1 MTATL
6 GFDVYGTL
14 IDTHGV
20 IVQLQTMIDDKAQAF
35 SNTWREKQLEYT
47 FRRGLM
53 RQYKNFPV
61 CTRQALD
68 YCCRLYQID
77 LSDEQKQS
85 LMAGYLTLPTFAD
98 VETGLDQLKQAGLR
112 MYAFSNGI
120 GDALETL
127 LTNAGI
133 RDYFLGVVSVDDIQ
147 SFKPN
152 PDVYQHFL
160 DSTDANADSAW
171 LISSNGFDVIGA
183 VSYGMHAAWVQRSA
197 ANVFDPW
204 DIEPTLVVNSLI
216 DLAQHLS
223 QEQVT
228 N

>member
-20 IVQLQTMIDDKAQAF
+20 IVQLQTMIGDKAQAF

-53 RQYKNFPV
+53 REYKNFPV

-68 YCCRLYQID
+68 YCCALYQIEF
-77 LSDEQKQS
+77 SDEQKQS
-85 LMAGYLTLPTFAD
+85 LMAGYLTLPTFTD
-98 VETGLDQLKQAGLR
+98 VEAGLDQLQQAGFR
-112 MYAFSNGI
+112 MYAFSNGV

-133 RDYFLGVVSVDDIQ
+133 RDYFLGIVSVDDIQ
-147 SFKPN
+147 TFKPN

-160 DSTDANADSAW
+160 DSANAQAESAW

-183 VSYGMHAAWVQRSA
+183 VSYGMNAAWVQRSA
-197 ANVFDPW
+197 ANIFDPW
-204 DIEPTLVVNSLI
+204 SIEPTIVVESLI
-216 DLAQHLS
+216 DLAGQLNS
-223 QEQVT
+223 
-228 N
+228 

>member
-1 MTATL
+1 MSATL

-20 IVQLQTMIDDKAQAF
+20 VKQLETMMGDKAHAF

-53 RQYKNFPV
+53 GKYQNFPV
-61 CTRQALD
+61 CTSQALE
-68 YCCRLYQID
+68 YCCAFYNIVLTRD
-77 LSDEQKQS
+77 QKQY
-85 LMAGYLTLPTFAD
+85 LMAGYLTLPTFSD
-98 VETGLDQLKQAGLR
+98 VEHGLVKLQEAGFR
-112 MYAFSNGI
+112 MYAFSNGV

-133 RDYFLGVVSVDDIQ
+133 RDYFLGVVSVDDIKT
-147 SFKPN
+147 FKPN
-152 PDVYQHFL
+152 PAVYHHFL
-160 DSTDANADSAW
+160 ESTASSAESAW

-183 VSYGMHAAWVQRSA
+183 VSVGMKAAWVQRND

-204 DIEPTLVVNSLI
+204 GIAPTLTVNSLK
-216 DLAQHLS
+216 DLADQL
-223 QEQVT
+223 
-228 N
+228 NR

>member
-1 MTATL
+1 MTPIPTL

-20 IVQLQTMIDDKAQAF
+20 IVQLESMIGDKATAF
-35 SNTWREKQLEYT
+35 SNTWRDKQLEYT

-53 RQYKNFPV
+53 RNYENFPV
-61 CTRQALD
+61 CTRDALN
-68 YCCRLYQID
+68 YACSFYGVNIT
-77 LSDEQKQS
+77 DEQKQN
-85 LMAGYLTLPTFAD
+85 LLKGYLNLPIFND
-98 VETGLDQLKQAGLR
+98 VEQGLIALQAAGVR
-112 MYAFSNGI
+112 MFAFSNGVP
-120 GDALETL
+120 DALETL

-133 RDYFLGVVSVDDIQ
+133 RDYFLGVISVDEVK

-160 DSTDANADSAW
+160 TSAHSTADQAW

-183 VSYGMHAAWVQRSA
+183 ISIGMKAAWVQRST
-197 ANVFDPW
+197 NVVFDPW
-204 DIEPTLVVNSLI
+204 GIEPTVTVANLTELVDPV
-216 DLAQHLS
+216 LS
-223 QEQVT
+223 